1 MKKRSLHK
9 TLTLVL
15 SLTLILGVAAA
26 AAGTVTKTI
35 TANYMDIKLVVNG
48 TAVTPKDA
56 NGNIVEP
63 FACDGTTYLPVRALA
78 NALGQDVEWD
88 GETNTIY
95 IGEIPSQETYSYQ
108 SIFEDYKVK
117 IQEAVPGLIEEY
129 KEEAASNE
137 DGLQGLA
144 TLCNAK
150 VAKLA
155 AISNDGITEMARFYY
170 KHGSG
175 SYDEYS
181 EWASKLMDIY
191 TAEASKIQEV
201 YMDSAK

>member
-1 MKKRSLHK
+1 MKKRSLSSMIALALC
-9 TLTLVL
+9 LTLA
-15 SLTLILGVAAA
+15 LGVAVTAA
-26 AAGTVTKTI
+26 STVTKTL
-35 TANYMDIKLVVNG
+35 TATYADIKLVVNG
-48 TAVTPKDA
+48 TAVTPTDA
-56 NGNIVEP
+56 NGNVVEP
-63 FACDGTTYLPVRALA
+63 FACDGTTYLPVRAVA
-78 NALGQDVEWD
+78 NALGQDVKWD

-95 IGEIPSQETYSYQ
+95 IGEIPSQEADSYQ
-108 SIFEDYKVK
+108 SIFDDYKAR

-129 KEEAASNE
+129 NEEAANNE

-155 AISNDGITEMARFYY
+155 ALSNDGITEMARFYY

-181 EWASKLMDIY
+181 EWASKLMDVY
-191 TAEASKIQEV
+191 MTEASKIQEV